1 MSEPNKNLESD
12 APLAALESWLR
23 TLIREET
30 QGFKAELTNHLDNP
44 IRKDYMSLIDD
55 WKEAQVYKGSTRL
68 DAEATCRS
76 SGDLT
81 ERHGNAGARG
91 NRDKRTG
98 LPVSIAGCRGGGH

>member
-1 MSEPNKNLESD
+1 MTESTTPLEN
-12 APLAALESWLR
+12 ALEALLR
-23 TLIREET
+23 RIVLAEMPD
-30 QGFKAELTNHLDNP
+30 FKAKLKTHLDKP
-44 IRKDYMSLIDD
+44 IGNGYMSLIDD